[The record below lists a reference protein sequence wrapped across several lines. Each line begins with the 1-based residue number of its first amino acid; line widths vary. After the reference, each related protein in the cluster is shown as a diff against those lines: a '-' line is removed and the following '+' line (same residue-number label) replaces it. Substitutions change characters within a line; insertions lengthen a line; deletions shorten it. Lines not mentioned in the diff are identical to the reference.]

1 MNLVLITIT
10 LCALAFTY
18 YVWKFHDKLAERKA
32 EAQLAK
38 WKMKEEKA
46 IREDAYQRSRAVSF
60 GKTIEHYVCKD
71 YLLFLSDPSF
81 WLRMGLGVGNI
92 QQTKRHH
99 N

>member
-10 LCALAFTY
+10 ICALAFATY
-18 YVWKFHDKLAERKA
+18 VYLSHDKLAERKA

-60 GKTIEHYVCKD
+60 GKTIEPD
-71 YLLFLSDPSF
+71 ILNWFFALSF
-81 WLRMGLGVGNI
+81 CL
-92 QQTKRHH
+92 
-99 N
+99 